1 MPGITMN
8 RNRGR
13 QTSFSSNPDSRYGIG
28 LHGQFQPAARV
39 LLDGYTES
47 SNGSQQRYDNVCLL
61 RMPVASRTDFRQM
74 NENNLPNSTLPN
86 VGDPVVMQSLMETA
100 MDDSQEFQI
109 MSQEESDA
117 IRKELSVLA
126 TRMDGTKRKLVLEI
140 KLRDAAQSLNRLQDA
155 PDSVEASPKPTKRH
169 RRSVLGSR
177 GSLNDILNKTDDEIA
192 VSTRKCDELAQELWN
207 LEKRVER
214 LQIRLLEH
222 TAAVLQRTH
231 KGFLK
236 MEAPNS
242 RSADPS
248 GCFNGR
254 DGYQTFDLTRDFD
267 DNGFLPTLDSF
278 LDYPELRTNGRAST
292 ESPDYTQQ
300 TQAILETERKLE
312 DLNSR
317 LRESIVRITSTSQP
331 EPVPPVR
338 GLEIGQRPGK
348 LLDDQLRY
356 LAECFT
362 TLQECQG
369 TIEQEYKSSADIA
382 EHKLENLNAQLR
394 EIITRSFKGQKSDYP
409 SPPEMT
415 GKGPEGQIDYL
426 EAGLDTVQQWAQRLN
441 DDKDTL
447 SSQAADSEGKT
458 SQYDAVLLGLWEI
471 LLGGEEEV
479 RRQDPIQREVRN
491 EGFSIQAFSAKV
503 QTLFARAT
511 GLQEQKEI
519 LARQVQQQREV
530 NSNSDSQK
538 NIEVTEISLELEQ
551 AKQSLS
557 DKEQETNEARDN
569 LVLMTAHVDAMRQEA
584 SLLEQQQSMNQE
596 KVLEAEK
603 EARKVNNERLQ
614 AELEEKKRLLTDLEI
629 ELAETKDD
637 FGVSSAGM
645 LSTLE
650 ESNKRIQSLNNDLQ
664 ISRNEQEKSQNE
676 MRELEGQIVVLQTE
690 LTVAKAELDGA
701 YGTRAQRAAEQ
712 ASNPAKQQE
721 FEELNSRN
729 MGLTAELVEMK
740 NRHQAAEHAN
750 IDLNQRMQTLQRE
763 LTETIG
769 EYEAMTRAS
778 IEFERERE
786 QIESN
791 MDALRER
798 CESAEGQLSEEKVRW
813 LGMKSPGST
822 RDSMSQG
829 TTSTQVLKN
838 EFKKMMRD
846 TRAENM
852 RALRVSCKTPRAN
865 R

>member
-28 LHGQFQPAARV
+28 LHGQFQPAARA
-39 LLDGYTES
+39 LLDGYTEGS
-47 SNGSQQRYDNVCLL
+47 SGSQQRYGNVCLL
-61 RMPVASRTDFRQM
+61 RMLVASRTDFRQM
-74 NENNLPNSTLPN
+74 NGNSLPISTLPN
-86 VGDPVVMQSLMETA
+86 VNDPVVMQSLMETA
-100 MDDSQEFQI
+100 MDDSQEFRI

-126 TRMDGTKRKLVLEI
+126 TRIDGTKRKLVLEI

-155 PDSVEASPKPTKRH
+155 PESVEASPKPTKRH
-169 RRSVLGSR
+169 RRSILGSR
-177 GSLNDILNKTDDEIA
+177 GSLNDILNKTDDELA
-192 VSTRKCDELAQELWN
+192 VSTRKCDELAQELWS
-207 LEKRVER
+207 LEKRVEC
-214 LQIRLLEH
+214 LQTRLLEH

-231 KGFLK
+231 KGFLEK
-236 MEAPNS
+236 EAPTS
-242 RSADPS
+242 RSIGAS
-248 GCFNGR
+248 GGLNVR
-254 DGYQTFDLTRDFD
+254 DTYQTFDLTHDFD
-267 DNGFLPTLDSF
+267 DSGFLPTLDSF
-278 LDYPELRTNGRAST
+278 LDHPELRVNGRAST
-292 ESPDYTQQ
+292 ESADYTQQ
-300 TQAILETERKLE
+300 TKAILETERKLE

-317 LRESIVRITSTSQP
+317 LRDSIARITSTS
-331 EPVPPVR
+331 ELRPVPPVR
-338 GLEIGQRPGK
+338 GLEQGQRPEE

-362 TLQECQG
+362 ALQESHG
-369 TIEQEYKSSADIA
+369 TLKQEAKRSADVT
-382 EHKLENLNAQLR
+382 EEKLESFNTQLR
-394 EIITRSFKGQKSDYP
+394 EIITRSLKGQKSEYP
-409 SPPEMT
+409 LPPELT
-415 GKGPEGQIDYL
+415 GEGSEGQVDYL
-426 EAGLDTVQQWAQRLN
+426 EAGLDSLKQCVKCLN
-441 DDKDTL
+441 DDKDLL
-447 SSQAADSEGKT
+447 SSRTADSEGKI

-479 RRQDPIQREVRN
+479 RRQDPIQRGVRS

-503 QTLFARAT
+503 QTLFACAT

-519 LARQVQQQREV
+519 LARQVQQQRIV

-538 NIEVTEISLELEQ
+538 TIQVTEISLELEQ

-557 DKEQETNEARDN
+557 EKEQEIIEAREN
-569 LVLMTAHVDAMRQEA
+569 LVLMTARVDAMRQEA
-584 SLLEQQQSMNQE
+584 SLLEQQQSTNQE
-596 KVLEAEK
+596 RILDAER
-603 EARKVNNERLQ
+603 EARKVNGEQLQ
-614 AELEEKKRLLTDLEI
+614 AELEENKRLLTDLEI
-629 ELAETKDD
+629 KFAETKDD
-637 FGVSSAGM
+637 FGISNAELLG
-645 LSTLE
+645 TLE
-650 ESNKRIQSLNNDLQ
+650 ESEKRIQSLKNELQ
-664 ISRNEQEKSQNE
+664 ISRNEQEKSRNE

-712 ASNPAKQQE
+712 ASNSANQQE
-721 FEELNSRN
+721 FEELHSRN
-729 MGLTAELVEMK
+729 KALSAELVEMK
-740 NRHQAAEHAN
+740 GRHEAAEHAN
-750 IDLNQRMQTLQRE
+750 IDLNQRMLTLQRE

-786 QIESN
+786 QIERHL
-791 MDALRER
+791 DALRER

-822 RDSMSQG
+822 RDSMGQG

-852 RALRVSCKTPRAN
+852 RALRVSYRIS
-865 R
+865 

>member
-1 MPGITMN
+1 MN

-13 QTSFSSNPDSRYGIG
+13 QTSFSSNPDSRYGVG

-39 LLDGYTES
+39 LLDGYTEGF
-47 SNGSQQRYDNVCLL
+47 NGSQQRYDNVCLL
-61 RMPVASRTDFRQM
+61 HMPVASRTDFRQI
-74 NENNLPNSTLPN
+74 NGSPLPNSTLPN
-86 VGDPVVMQSLMETA
+86 VNDPVVMQSLVETA

-126 TRMDGTKRKLVLEI
+126 TRIDGTKRKLVLEI
-140 KLRDAAQSLNRLQDA
+140 KLRDAAQSLNRLQDR
-155 PDSVEASPKPTKRH
+155 PESLEASPKPTKRH

-177 GSLNDILNKTDDEIA
+177 GSLNDILNKTDDELA
-192 VSTRKCDELAQELWN
+192 ASTRKCGELAQELWS
-207 LEKRVER
+207 LEKQVEH
-214 LQIRLLEH
+214 LQTRLLEH

-231 KGFLK
+231 KGFLEK
-236 MEAPNS
+236 EAPTSTSNG
-242 RSADPS
+242 PS
-248 GCFNGR
+248 GGFNGR
-254 DGYQTFDLTRDFD
+254 DKHQVFDLTRDFD
-267 DNGFLPTLDSF
+267 DSGFFPTLDSF
-278 LDYPELRTNGRAST
+278 LDHPELRASGRAST
-292 ESPDYTQQ
+292 ESLDYTQQ

-312 DLNSR
+312 DLNTR
-317 LRESIVRITSTSQP
+317 LRESIARITSTSQP
-331 EPVPPVR
+331 NPVPLVR
-338 GLEIGQRPGK
+338 GLQTGLRPGE
-348 LLDDQLRY
+348 LLDDQIRY
-356 LAECFT
+356 LTECFAA
-362 TLQECQG
+362 LQESQD
-369 TIEQEYKSSADIA
+369 TLKQEVKRSADVT
-382 EHKLENLNAQLR
+382 EEKLENLSTQLR
-394 EIITRSFKGQKSDYP
+394 EIITRPFKGQKSDYP
-409 SPPEMT
+409 LPPVVA
-415 GKGPEGQIDYL
+415 GKGYEGQINYL
-426 EAGLDTVQQWAQRLN
+426 ETGLGAVQQWLQRLN

-447 SSQAADSEGKT
+447 FSQPADSEEKS
-458 SQYDAVLLGLWEI
+458 SQYDAVLVGLWEI

-479 RRQDPIQREVRN
+479 RRQDPIQREVRS

-519 LARQVQQQREV
+519 LAGQVQQQREL
-530 NSNSDSQK
+530 NSNSNSQK
-538 NIEVTEISLELEQ
+538 NIKVTEISLELEQ

-557 DKEQETNEARDN
+557 QKEQETNEARDN
-569 LVLMTAHVDAMRQEA
+569 LALMTARVDAMRQEA

-596 KVLEAEK
+596 RALEAEK
-603 EARKVNNERLQ
+603 EARKVNDQRIQ

-637 FGVSSAGM
+637 FGISSARM
-645 LSTLE
+645 LVTLE
-650 ESNKRIQSLNNDLQ
+650 ESDKRIQSLNNDLQ
-664 ISRNEQEKSQNE
+664 ISRNEQEESQNE
-676 MRELEGQIVVLQTE
+676 MRVLEGQLVVLQTE

-721 FEELNSRN
+721 FEELYSRN
-729 MGLTAELVEMK
+729 KDLSAELVEMK
-740 NRHQAAEHAN
+740 NRHQVAEHAN
-750 IDLNQRMQTLQRE
+750 VDLNQRMQTLQRE
-763 LTETIG
+763 LSETIG

-791 MDALRER
+791 LDALRER
-798 CESAEGQLSEEKVRW
+798 CESAEGQLSEEKLRC
-813 LGMKSPGST
+813 LGMKSPDSA
-822 RDSMSQG
+822 RDSVNPG

-852 RALRVSCKTPRAN
+852 KALRVSYRIPLAN

>member
-13 QTSFSSNPDSRYGIG
+13 QTSFSSNPDSRYGVG
-28 LHGQFQPAARV
+28 LYGQFQPAARV
-39 LLDGYTES
+39 LLDGYTEGS
-47 SNGSQQRYDNVCLL
+47 IGSQQRYDNVCLL
-61 RMPVASRTDFRQM
+61 QMPVASRTDFRQM
-74 NENNLPNSTLPN
+74 NGSSLPNPPLPN
-86 VGDPVVMQSLMETA
+86 VNDLVVMQSLMETA
-100 MDDSQEFQI
+100 MEDSQEFQI

-126 TRMDGTKRKLVLEI
+126 TRIDGTKRKLVLEI
-140 KLRDAAQSLNRLQDA
+140 KLRDAAQSLNRLQDG
-155 PDSVEASPKPTKRH
+155 PEPVEASPKPTKRH

-177 GSLNDILNKTDDEIA
+177 ASLNDILNKTDDELA
-192 VSTRKCDELAQELWN
+192 VSTRKCGELAQELWS
-207 LEKRVER
+207 LEKRVES
-214 LQIRLLEH
+214 LQTRLLEH

-231 KGFLK
+231 KGFLEE
-236 MEAPNS
+236 EAPTS
-242 RSADPS
+242 RSNGPS
-248 GCFNGR
+248 GGSSGQ

-267 DNGFLPTLDSF
+267 DGGFLPTLDSF
-278 LDYPELRTNGRAST
+278 LDHAELRANGRAST

-317 LRESIVRITSTSQP
+317 LRESIARITSASQP
-331 EPVPPVR
+331 KPVPPVR
-338 GLEIGQRPGK
+338 GLETGQRLEN

-356 LAECFT
+356 LAECFA
-362 TLQECQG
+362 TLQESQDALK
-369 TIEQEYKSSADIA
+369 QEFKRSADIT
-382 EHKLENLNAQLR
+382 EEKCENLNTQLR
-394 EIITRSFKGQKSDYP
+394 EIITRSSKGQKSEYP
-409 SPPEMT
+409 LLPELT
-415 GKGPEGQIDYL
+415 GKEFEGQINYL
-426 EAGLDTVQQWAQRLN
+426 AAGLDTVQQWVQRLN
-441 DDKDTL
+441 DDKDSL
-447 SSQAADSEGKT
+447 SSQTANSEEKT
-458 SQYDAVLLGLWEI
+458 RQYDAVLLGLWEI

-479 RRQDPIQREVRN
+479 RRQDPIQREVRS

-519 LARQVQQQREV
+519 LAGQVQQQSEL
-530 NSNSDSQK
+530 NSNFDSQK
-538 NIEVTEISLELEQ
+538 NTRVSEISLELEQ

-557 DKEQETNEARDN
+557 EKEHEANEAKNN
-569 LVLMTAHVDAMRQEA
+569 LVLMTARVDAMRQEA

-596 KVLEAEK
+596 RALEAER
-603 EARKVNNERLQ
+603 EARKVNDAQLQ

-637 FGVSSAGM
+637 FGISSAGM
-645 LSTLE
+645 LGTLE
-650 ESNKRIQSLNNDLQ
+650 ESDKRIQSLNNDLQ
-664 ISRNEQEKSQNE
+664 VSRNQQEKSRNE
-676 MRELEGQIVVLQTE
+676 MRELEGQMVVLQTE

-721 FEELNSRN
+721 FEELISRN
-729 MGLTAELVEMK
+729 KDLSAELVEMK

-750 IDLNQRMQTLQRE
+750 IDLNQRMQILQRE

-786 QIESN
+786 KIEN
-791 MDALRER
+791 NLDALRER

-813 LGMKSPGST
+813 LGMKSPGSI
-822 RDSMSQG
+822 RDSMSPG

-852 RALRVSCKTPRAN
+852 RALRVSYRIP
-865 R
+865 